1 MHVAASHAPIGT
13 AREQGPVARTLRTS
27 PEIPKREDPEPSEV
41 LMLSNVVSLV
51 PSGSVLQTLA
61 DVAFMLSEGGRYP
74 IIEKDVVAM
83 CDRLDP
89 RRVRV
94 ALHWAV
100 VNGELAAHPSVPGMF
115 VVGARMLE
123 IAREGGFPDAA

>member
-1 MHVAASHAPIGT
+1 MMA
-13 AREQGPVARTLRTS
+13 
-27 PEIPKREDPEPSEV
+27 
-41 LMLSNVVSLV
+41 SNVVSLL
-51 PSGSVLQTLA
+51 PSGSLLQTLA

-83 CDRLDP
+83 CDRMDP

-100 VNGELAAHPSVPGMF
+100 VNGELVEHPTLPGMF
-115 VVGARMLE
+115 VVGDHMLE
-123 IAREGGFPDAA
+123 LARGGGFPDAA

>member
-1 MHVAASHAPIGT
+1 MP
-13 AREQGPVARTLRTS
+13 
-27 PEIPKREDPEPSEV
+27 
-41 LMLSNVVSLV
+41 SNVVSLA
-51 PSGSVLQTLA
+51 PTGSVLQTLA

-83 CDRLDP
+83 CDRIDP

-100 VNGELAAHPSVPGMF
+100 LNGELAAHPNVPGMF
-115 VVGARMLE
+115 VVGDRMLE
-123 IAREGGFPDAA
+123 IARDGGFPLDAA

>member
-1 MHVAASHAPIGT
+1 MSC
-13 AREQGPVARTLRTS
+13 
-27 PEIPKREDPEPSEV
+27 
-41 LMLSNVVSLV
+41 NVVSLV

-74 IIEKDVVAM
+74 IIDKDVVTL

-100 VNGELAAHPSVPGMF
+100 LSGELSPHPNMPGMF

-123 IAREGGFPDAA
+123 LARGGGFPDAA